1 MLELAVAMGDT
12 GVFRAFATNDDGILG
27 QGLVEL
33 ARAFSPVCELT
44 IVAPETPRSAASHSI
59 TLHKPLRLDER
70 PDFPWPEGTL
80 SGCRAYSCS
89 GSPTDCAMLGV
100 LELMQDS
107 PPHLVVSGVNEGQNL
122 AEDVTYSG
130 TVAGAMEGAML
141 GVPSI
146 SVSLDSRGRGNY
158 ATASQLL
165 LELIERLFFG
175 ESPDRPWPIPDE
187 ERAKR
192 LFDGRRFLNMNVPD
206 IPKDEVLGLR
216 ACFTGFRGYKDI
228 VQKMTDPRGR
238 PFFWI
243 AGERVKEDEREGSD
257 VRLIEEGYATLT
269 PLTWDLTDY
278 AALEVLE
285 DLL

>member
-1 MLELAVAMGDT
+1 LAGTMGNKDT
-12 GVFRAFATNDDGILG
+12 FRAFATNDDGILG

-33 ARAFSPVCELT
+33 SRALSLVCELT
-44 IVAPETPRSAASHSI
+44 VVAPESPRSAASHSI

-70 PDFPWPEGTL
+70 ADFPWPDSAL

-89 GSPTDCAMLGV
+89 GSPTDCTMLGV
-100 LELMQDS
+100 LEFMRDD
-107 PPHLVVSGVNEGQNL
+107 PPHLVVSGINEGQNL

-130 TVAGAMEGAML
+130 TVAGAMEGAIL

-146 SVSLDSRGRGNY
+146 AVSLDSRGRGNY
-158 ATASQLL
+158 ATASHLL
-165 LELIERLFFG
+165 VKLIERLFFS
-175 ESPDRPWPIPDE
+175 ESPGRPWPFPDA
-187 ERAKR
+187 ERTKR

-206 IPKDEVLGLR
+206 IPAKEVRGVS

-257 VRLIEEGYATLT
+257 VRLIDEGYATLT

>member
-1 MLELAVAMGDT
+1 MLELPVATGDAE
-12 GVFRAFATNDDGILG
+12 VFRAFATNDDGILG
-27 QGLVEL
+27 RGLVEL
-33 ARAFSPVCELT
+33 GRVLSPICELT
-44 IVAPETPRSAASHSI
+44 IVAPESPRSAASHSI

-70 PDFPWPEGTL
+70 PDFPWPDDAL

-89 GSPTDCAMLGV
+89 GSPTDCTMLGV
-100 LELMQDS
+100 LELMRGR
-107 PPHLVVSGVNEGQNL
+107 PPHLVVSGINEGQNL

-146 SVSLDSRGRGNY
+146 SISLDSRGRGNF

-165 LELIERLFFG
+165 LELVERLFFG
-175 ESPDRPWPIPDE
+175 KPPSRPWSHPDK
-187 ERAKR
+187 ERTIG
-192 LFDGRRFLNMNVPD
+192 LFNGRRFLNLNVPD
-206 IPKDEVLGLR
+206 VPRDEVQAVR
-216 ACFTGFRGYKDI
+216 ACFTGFRGYKDV

-243 AGERVKEDEREGSD
+243 AGERVKEDKREGSD
-257 VRLIEEGYATLT
+257 VRAIEEYCATLT

>member
-1 MLELAVAMGDT
+1 MAAIPKSA
-12 GVFRAFATNDDGILG
+12 FRVFATNDDGILG

-33 ARAFSPVCELT
+33 GRMLSPVCELT
-44 IVAPETPRSAASHSI
+44 IVAPESPRSAASHSI

-70 PDFPWPEGTL
+70 PDFPWPDDAL

-89 GSPTDCAMLGV
+89 GSPTDCVMLGV
-100 LELMQDS
+100 LELMQGNH
-107 PPHLVVSGVNEGQNL
+107 PHLVLSGINEGQNL

-146 SVSLDSRGRGNY
+146 SISLDSRGRGNF

-165 LELIERLFFG
+165 LELVERLFFG
-175 ESPDRPWPIPDE
+175 KPPARPWPHPDK
-187 ERAKR
+187 ERTVR
-192 LFDGRRFLNMNVPD
+192 LFNGRRFLNLNVPD
-206 IPKDEVLGLR
+206 VPREEVRGVR
-216 ACFTGFRGYKDI
+216 ACFTGFRGYKDV

-243 AGERVKEDEREGSD
+243 AGERVEEDEREDSD
-257 VRLIEEGYATLT
+257 VRAVEEGYATLT

-278 AALEVLE
+278 PALEILKE
-285 DLL
+285 LL